1 MRAHKVRFEVYDE
14 SGEKYTIDFKGH
26 ITRDKATRLLDLV
39 ELLGG
44 MREFGNELEWAWN
57 KKKMTKFERVRLTIE
72 KDFRLTWF
80 SSREVQSAY
89 EEEFSNP
96 IRLSTVS
103 TYLSRLTDRG
113 FLVRNGQGK
122 SVRYKP
128 VTGILNRFWSKGKRE
143 EKIGLRL

>member
-1 MRAHKVRFEVYDE
+1 MPVSKVRFEVYDE
-14 SGEKYTIDFKGH
+14 TGEKYTIAFKGS
-26 ITRDKATRLLDLV
+26 ITSDKATKLLDLV

-72 KDFRLTWF
+72 KDFQLTWF
-80 SSREVQSAY
+80 SSREIQSAY
-89 EEEFSNP
+89 EEEFNNP
-96 IRLSTVS
+96 IHLSTVS

-113 FLVRNGQGK
+113 FLLRNRQGK
-122 SVRYKP
+122 RVRYKL
-128 VTGILNRFWSKGKRE
+128 VTEILKRFWSKGKRE